1 MKNRRIILIAFLLC
15 SCMIVGLGYAA
26 YSEVLDISGTAELD
40 QDETHDGNVY
50 FSSATPANN
59 LDTASIV
66 ENNPDKATFSINS
79 ISHVDQYATFT
90 FTITNE
96 NDEPYDVAVRAY
108 TNNADA
114 DEYYSITCDIG
125 GGEVGD
131 TAVLPAHGTL
141 DVLVTVEMTQLT
153 PANTVVSATFLLEL
167 LVSETVAAE

>member
-1 MKNRRIILIAFLLC
+1 MMKNRRVILIAFLLC
-15 SCMIVGLGYAA
+15 SCLIVGLGYAA

-66 ENNPDKATFSINS
+66 ENNPDKATFSIHS

-114 DEYYSITCDIG
+114 DEYYSITCNVG
-125 GGEVGD
+125 SGAVGD
-131 TAVLPAHGTL
+131 TVTLPENSTL
-141 DVLVTVEMTQLT
+141 DVTVTVEMTKLI
-153 PANTVVSATFLLEL
+153 PADTVVSATFLLEL
-167 LVSETVAAE
+167 LVSEQAAA